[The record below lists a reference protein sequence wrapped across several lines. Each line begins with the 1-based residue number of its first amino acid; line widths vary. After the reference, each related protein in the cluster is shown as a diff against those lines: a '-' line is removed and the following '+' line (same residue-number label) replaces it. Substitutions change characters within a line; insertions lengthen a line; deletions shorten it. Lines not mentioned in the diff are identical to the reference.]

1 MIEDESLGMLHREG
15 DDVEGEVEENWG
27 SKKDEYKRTKG
38 HKSGDVDGHYKDYE
52 MENELFGPA
61 FNLLVSSI
69 SPSIS

>member
-52 MENELFGPA
+52 MEGEIEETSRLKAGPNSS
-61 FNLLVSSI
+61 FSI
-69 SPSIS
+69 S